1 MCIWGCLH
9 LCFAGPLGTVVQS
22 VSAGT
27 LLRIYS
33 QSFVP
38 GAVGLV
44 SGPDNQAFDSPGNDA
59 VVSVCVNVHY
69 SCVVFVRGYVG
80 LCVTVRGRDCSSS

>member
-44 SGPDNQAFDSPGNDA
+44 SGPDNQAFDSLGNDA
-59 VVSVCVNVHY
+59 VVSGCP
-69 SCVVFVRGYVG
+69 
-80 LCVTVRGRDCSSS
+80 